1 MFVTVVLLINDV
13 EAIERCLTAGQE
25 VDLEKETGV
34 FSPVSPHPGE
44 EKKNPPSG
52 IFLS

>member
-34 FSPVSPHPGE
+34 FSPVSPRPGE
-44 EKKNPPSG
+44 EKKSPPSG